1 MLSSPGAQKEL
12 VVNGGFNE
20 VKDGKTVA
28 WNEVKAHYAYRDGV
42 GRSGTRALCFEND
55 DPKFYS
61 FPGQPVDLKAGC
73 CYEYEVWVKTEHLT
87 GDGSGASICIEW
99 VDAKGKWL
107 GGAYAEGV
115 KGTKDWT
122 CVKGVTQE
130 IPAAA
135 AKFRVHPY
143 VRKGMLGKAWFDDV
157 RTSFDE
163 VSITSEDGLR
173 LVGHLLE
180 SNPGSANWLIY
191 AHGFGGG
198 WKNGLGIARHFAE
211 RGYNLLFIDMRAQG
225 DSGGTVIG
233 GGHLER
239 RDLVQWCRW
248 LAERSDE
255 GSGIVLM
262 GSSLGGAAA
271 LEAAGEKDLPQ
282 QVKAVVSDSAFADF
296 WNEAIHAMGTL
307 GANGK
312 ALPAHPLLDVV
323 RLIFRSRKGG
333 YDIAEPSAV
342 AAIAHAQA
350 PVLIIHGADDQLVT
364 PYNAVRLD
372 EAATTSGVDHE
383 LLQVPSAGH
392 CCAAMA
398 DPELYYSTVFGFVD
412 RH

>member
-1 MLSSPGAQKEL
+1 MPIGKPFGRKPVEKSSKLYEDRIKNA
-12 VVNGGFNE
+12 
-20 VKDGKTVA
+20 GKTPVEKASWSSIASLAGFTACLVA
-28 WNEVKAHYAYRDGV
+28 AGAFCISSGQVAVGIGLIVFGIVPCLAIVVMANRIVNRVMDGAEGFLGPRASAESFGPEAEKAFAIANK
-42 GRSGTRALCFEND
+42 ALSKPELAVAEANR
-55 DPKFYS
+55 
-61 FPGQPVDLKAGC
+61 
-73 CYEYEVWVKTEHLT
+73 KTE
-87 GDGSGASICIEW
+87 S
-99 VDAKGKWL
+99 
-107 GGAYAEGV
+107 
-115 KGTKDWT
+115 
-122 CVKGVTQE
+122 
-130 IPAAA
+130 AAT
-135 AKFRVHPY
+135 
-143 VRKGMLGKAWFDDV
+143 KAWFDDV

-248 LAERSDE
+248 LAERSGE

-323 RLIFRSRKGG
+323 RLILRSRKGG

-372 EAATTSGVDHE
+372 EAATAAGIDHE

-398 DPELYYSTVFGFVD
+398 DPELYYGTIFGFID

>member
-1 MLSSPGAQKEL
+1 MPIGKPFGRKPVEKSSRLYEDRIKNA
-12 VVNGGFNE
+12 
-20 VKDGKTVA
+20 GKTPVEKASWSSVA
-28 WNEVKAHYAYRDGV
+28 SLAGFMACLVAAGAFCISSGQVAV
-42 GRSGTRALCFEND
+42 GIGLIVFGIVPCLAIIAMANNVVTQFMDGTRCAFFPQPSAESFGPEAEKAFAIANKAL
-55 DPKFYS
+55 S
-61 FPGQPVDLKAGC
+61 
-73 CYEYEVWVKTEHLT
+73 KTEST
-87 GDGSGASICIEW
+87 A
-99 VDAKGKWL
+99 
-107 GGAYAEGV
+107 
-115 KGTKDWT
+115 T
-122 CVKGVTQE
+122 
-130 IPAAA
+130 
-135 AKFRVHPY
+135 
-143 VRKGMLGKAWFDDV
+143 KAWFDDV

-191 AHGFGGG
+191 AHGFGGS

-248 LAERSDE
+248 LAERSGE
-255 GSGIVLM
+255 GSSIVLM
-262 GSSLGGAAA
+262 GSSLGGAAV

-296 WNEAIHAMGTL
+296 WNEAIHVMGTL

-342 AAIAHAQA
+342 DAVAHAQA
-350 PVLIIHGADDQLVT
+350 PLLFIHGADDQLVA

-372 EAATTSGVDHE
+372 EAATAAGIDHE

-398 DPELYYSTVFGFVD
+398 DPELYYGTIFGFID

>member
-1 MLSSPGAQKEL
+1 MPIGRPFGRKPVEKSSRLYEDRIKNA
-12 VVNGGFNE
+12 
-20 VKDGKTVA
+20 GKTPVEKASWSSIASLAGFTACLVA
-28 WNEVKAHYAYRDGV
+28 AGAFCISSGQVAV
-42 GRSGTRALCFEND
+42 GIGLIVFGIVPCLAIIAMANNVVTQFMDGTRGTFFPQASAESFGPEAEKAFAIANKALSKPELAVAEANR
-55 DPKFYS
+55 
-61 FPGQPVDLKAGC
+61 
-73 CYEYEVWVKTEHLT
+73 KTE
-87 GDGSGASICIEW
+87 S
-99 VDAKGKWL
+99 
-107 GGAYAEGV
+107 
-115 KGTKDWT
+115 
-122 CVKGVTQE
+122 
-130 IPAAA
+130 AAT
-135 AKFRVHPY
+135 
-143 VRKGMLGKAWFDDV
+143 KAWFDDV

-180 SNPGSANWLIY
+180 SNPGSANWLVY
-191 AHGFGGG
+191 VHGLGGG
-198 WKNGLGIARHFAE
+198 WKNGLGIGRHFAE
-211 RGYNLLFIDMRAQG
+211 KGYNLLFVDMRAQG
-225 DSGGTVIG
+225 DSAGTVIG
-233 GGHLER
+233 AGHLER

-248 LAERSDE
+248 LVGRQGETA
-255 GSGIVLM
+255 GIVLM
-262 GSSLGGAAA
+262 GSSLGGVAV

-282 QVKAVVSDSAFADF
+282 QVRAVLSDSAFADF
-296 WNEAIHAMGTL
+296 WNEAIHVMGTM

-312 ALPAHPLLDVV
+312 ALPAHPLLDVA

-372 EAATTSGVDHE
+372 EAATAAGIDHE

-398 DPELYYSTVFGFVD
+398 DPELYYGTIFGFID